1 MRPEYCGYFLI
12 PHWYIFWHEK
22 RRCQVGHMMVVVR
35 LLLMCCLAWK
45 CEFNFKQHG
54 DVMLCFVIW
63 PCMYA
68 ILVKDVIRLQ
78 NCRANHSRTLVACL
92 ELHYSSSRLSLWH
105 LFTFSG
111 ILSLLSLYILWYV
124 ILVQWGVL
132 VISLY
137 VFTWGFPFD
146 VLLNYLVTLIAWLF
160 FHKFEIDFLQSN
172 CWFGP
177 I

>member
-111 ILSLLSLYILWYV
+111 MLSFLSLYILWYF
-124 ILVQWGVL
+124 IL
-132 VISLY
+132 VISLHSLVCY
-137 VFTWGFPFD
+137 PCSVGCACHQS
-146 VLLNYLVTLIAWLF
+146 LCLYLRISLWCVIELPCYINSMAF
-160 FHKFEIDFLQSN
+160 FS
-172 CWFGP
+172 
-177 I
+177 